1 MKRGDVVLIDFPFSD
16 RTGSKLR
23 PALVVQDDAV
33 TAARDDV
40 ILAAISRT
48 QRFPNTEVVID
59 PSTPEGQ
66 RTGLRQMSA
75 VDCALLGTF
84 DQMLIKHTLGSVST
98 SLMELI
104 DGRLQ
109 VALGFVK

>member
-23 PALVVQDDAV
+23 PALVVQDDDV

-40 ILAAISRT
+40 LLAAISRT
-48 QRFPNTEVVID
+48 QRFANTEVVID
-59 PSTPEGQ
+59 PSTPDGQ
-66 RTGLRQMSA
+66 RSGLRQVSV

-84 DQMLIKHTLGSVST
+84 DQLLVKHTLGSLT
-98 SLMELI
+98 AMLMEQI
-104 DGRLQ
+104 DSRLKA
-109 VALGFVK
+109 ALGLV